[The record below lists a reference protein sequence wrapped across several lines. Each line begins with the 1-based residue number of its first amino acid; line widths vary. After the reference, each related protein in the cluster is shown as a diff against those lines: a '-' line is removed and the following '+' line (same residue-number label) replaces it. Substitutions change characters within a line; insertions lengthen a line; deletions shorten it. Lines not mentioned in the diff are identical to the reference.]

1 MYSHT
6 KNGFSDKLSIRINV
20 KYCRVTNVLE
30 ISQICQSITR
40 EGQATEY
47 VTISR
52 DTVPAKWTVY
62 SVTPLKFEVL
72 YSGGDSYNTTERKRC
87 VHASACAH
95 VDLTLKEPLAVLK
108 LPQAKCCRNVD
119 ATSCSCVIHGMH
131 FFHAL
136 MLHDSRS

>member
-1 MYSHT
+1 M
-6 KNGFSDKLSIRINV
+6 
-20 KYCRVTNVLE
+20 TNVLE

-47 VTISR
+47 VTIAR
-52 DTVPAKWTVY
+52 DTVPAKWMVY

-72 YSGGDSYNTTERKRC
+72 YSDGDSDNTTERTRC
-87 VHASACAH
+87 VYASACAH
-95 VDLTLKEPLAVLK
+95 IDLTLAVLK
-108 LPQAKCCRNVD
+108 FPQAKCCRNVD